1 MLSELGYDMLKK
13 EIMSQFSVMYREADF
28 LRCSSFMMQN
38 LIQDI
43 MDLNTI

>member
-1 MLSELGYDMLKK
+1 MLNELGYDQLKK
-13 EIMSQFSVMYREADF
+13 EVMSQFSIMHREADF

-43 MDLNTI
+43 MDLNAI